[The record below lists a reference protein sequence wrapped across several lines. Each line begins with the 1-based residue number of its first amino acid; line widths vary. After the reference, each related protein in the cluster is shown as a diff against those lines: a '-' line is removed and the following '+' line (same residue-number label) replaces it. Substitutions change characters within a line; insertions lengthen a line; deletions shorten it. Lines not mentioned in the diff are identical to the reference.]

1 MEIKDND
8 IFITTTDT
16 VLGIGGK
23 VNDFV
28 KEKIFLLKKRNKNKK
43 LVIVVASI
51 EQLSKFEDLNEQH
64 LRYIKE
70 YWPGAITLIINGN
83 AYRMPNNKKL
93 LELIAKEGPFY
104 LSSCNIS
111 NEHIIEDIKQAKIVF
126 PNLIYFD
133 FGKGSGKPSIIID
146 TENNKR
152 LR

>member
-16 VLGIGGK
+16 ILGIGGK
-23 VNDFV
+23 VNDIV
-28 KEKIFLLKKRNKNKK
+28 KEKIFSLKKRDKNKR

-51 EQLSKFEDLNEQH
+51 EQLSKLEDLSTEH
-64 LRYIKE
+64 LKYIKQ
-70 YWPGAITLIINGN
+70 YWPGAVTLVINGN
-83 AYRMPNNKKL
+83 AYRMPNNEKL

-111 NEHIIEDIKQAKIVF
+111 NESIIEDIEQAKVVF

-133 FGKGSGKPSIIID
+133 FGKGNGKPSIIID
-146 TENNKR
+146 TKNNKR